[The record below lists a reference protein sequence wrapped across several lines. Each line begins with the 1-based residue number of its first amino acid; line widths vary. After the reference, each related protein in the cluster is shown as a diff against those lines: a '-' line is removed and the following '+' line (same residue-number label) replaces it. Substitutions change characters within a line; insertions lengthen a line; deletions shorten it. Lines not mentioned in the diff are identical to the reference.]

1 MRRAAKIDA
10 NQPEIVKAL
19 RKAGATVQI
28 LAQVGQG
35 CPDLMVGFRGQ
46 NFLIE
51 VKDLN
56 APKSDRELNPNQV
69 EWHRDW
75 RGQVCKVETAEA
87 ALAVIG
93 HTGLHLAG
101 FIS

>member
-10 NQPEIVKAL
+10 NQPEIVAAL
-19 RKAGATVQI
+19 RKAGATVA
-28 LAQVGQG
+28 LLSRVGDG
-35 CPDLMVGFRGQ
+35 VPDLVVGYRGR

-56 APKSDRELNPNQV
+56 APKKDRELRDNQA
-69 EWHRDW
+69 EWHAAW
-75 RGQVCKVETAEA
+75 KGQVCKVETAEA

-93 HTGLHLAG
+93 ATGMHLAG